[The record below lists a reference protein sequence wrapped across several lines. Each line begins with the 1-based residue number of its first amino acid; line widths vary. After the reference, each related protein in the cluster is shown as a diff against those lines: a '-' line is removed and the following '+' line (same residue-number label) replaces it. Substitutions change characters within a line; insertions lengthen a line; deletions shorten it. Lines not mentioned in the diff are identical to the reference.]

1 MTEAETTAIF
11 HALASEH
18 RRRMMDLLKA
28 RPGLAVG
35 EIAGEFDV
43 SRIAVMNHLRVLEAA
58 GLVVS
63 QQDGRTR
70 RLYLNAAPIQMI
82 HARWSSEYAAQWAE
96 RLSTI
101 KFIAEA
107 TARGTQPSKSN
118 VARIAITGRG
128 KRNGKG

>member
-1 MTEAETTAIF
+1 MTEAEATAIF

-18 RRRMMDLLKA
+18 RRRMMDLMKA

-43 SRIAVMNHLRVLEAA
+43 SRIAVMNHLRVLEEA
-58 GLVVS
+58 GLLIS

-70 RLYLNAAPIQMI
+70 RLYLNAAPLQMI
-82 HARWSSEYAAQWAE
+82 HERWSSQYAAQWAE

-101 KFIAEA
+101 KFMAEA
-107 TARGTQPSKSN
+107 AARGTRPPKAT
-118 VARIAITGRG
+118 VTRIANKGRG
-128 KRNGKG
+128 RRNDKG

>member
-1 MTEAETTAIF
+1 MTEAEATAIF

-35 EIAGEFDV
+35 ELAGEFDV
-43 SRIAVMNHLRVLEAA
+43 SRIAVMNHLRVLEHA
-58 GLVVS
+58 GLVIS

-96 RLSTI
+96 RLSAV
-101 KFIAEA
+101 KLLAEA
-107 TARGTQPSKSN
+107 AARGARPPMAS
-118 VARIAITGRG
+118 VARISDKGRG